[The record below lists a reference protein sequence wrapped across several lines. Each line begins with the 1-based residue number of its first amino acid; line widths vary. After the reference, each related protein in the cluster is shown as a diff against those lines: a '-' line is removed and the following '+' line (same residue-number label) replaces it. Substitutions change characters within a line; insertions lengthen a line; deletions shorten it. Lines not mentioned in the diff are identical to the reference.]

1 MPPHAEGTAGPRP
14 RLRRCIHRP
23 PALAGQGGGHLA
35 RTAPLV
41 RHVFASRCRLVS
53 AAIATVVVDDEPLA
67 LKRVVKLLRADPD
80 IEVTG
85 AFSSATRAAGFAS
98 EHVPQLMLL
107 DICMPGLDGFEL
119 VRLLAERGIHPHVIF
134 VTAYADRSMEAF
146 ATGAIDYLLK
156 PVDDERFGRA
166 ISRAKSLIHA
176 TQGGSAGPTRPA
188 RLLLTERGRIVVLA
202 MRDIEFVQAAARRVK
217 IYAAGRCF
225 AFRRPLGELEQRL
238 DPSSFVRVHR
248 STLVN
253 VEHIAEMHPLFHG
266 DCELVLR
273 RGTRLTLSRR
283 YRDRLAP
290 FLIK

>member
-1 MPPHAEGTAGPRP
+1 MN
-14 RLRRCIHRP
+14 
-23 PALAGQGGGHLA
+23 
-35 RTAPLV
+35 
-41 RHVFASRCRLVS
+41 
-53 AAIATVVVDDEPLA
+53 AAISTVVVDDEPLA
-67 LKRVVKLLRADPD
+67 LRRVLKLLRADPE
-80 IEVTG
+80 IQVIG
-85 AFSSATRAAGFAS
+85 AFGSPTRAAGYAR

-119 VRLLAERGIHPHVIF
+119 LRSLAASGIHPHVIF
-134 VTAYADRSMEAF
+134 VTAYSDRSMDAF
-146 ATGAIDYLLK
+146 AAGAIDYLLK
-156 PVDDERFGRA
+156 PFDDERFTRA
-166 ISRAKSLIHA
+166 ISRAKSLIQA
-176 TQGGSAGPTRPA
+176 TQGVSNGPSRPA
-188 RLLLTERGRIVVLA
+188 GGSGRGRLLLAERGKIVVLA

-217 IYAAGRCF
+217 IYAGGRCF
-225 AFRRPLGELEQRL
+225 AFRRPLGELEERL
-238 DPSSFVRVHR
+238 DPGSFVRVHR

>member
-1 MPPHAEGTAGPRP
+1 
-14 RLRRCIHRP
+14 
-23 PALAGQGGGHLA
+23 
-35 RTAPLV
+35 
-41 RHVFASRCRLVS
+41 
-53 AAIATVVVDDEPLA
+53 
-67 LKRVVKLLRADPD
+67 
-80 IEVTG
+80 
-85 AFSSATRAAGFAS
+85 
-98 EHVPQLMLL
+98 MLL

-156 PVDDERFGRA
+156 PVDDERCARA

-176 TQGGSAGPTRPA
+176 TQGATPAATRPA

-283 YRDRLAP
+283 YRARLAP
-290 FLIK
+290 FLVK

>member
-1 MPPHAEGTAGPRP
+1 MN
-14 RLRRCIHRP
+14 
-23 PALAGQGGGHLA
+23 GG
-35 RTAPLV
+35 
-41 RHVFASRCRLVS
+41 
-53 AAIATVVVDDEPLA
+53 IATVVVDDEPLA
-67 LKRVVKLLRADPD
+67 LRRLVKLLHTDPQ

-85 AFSSATRAAGFAS
+85 AFTSASQAVGYAC
-98 EHVPQLMLL
+98 EHAPQLMLL

-119 VRLLAERGIHPHVIF
+119 VRRLAERGIHPHVIF
-134 VTAYADRSMEAF
+134 VTAYSDRSMEAF

-156 PVDDERFGRA
+156 PVDDGRFGRA
-166 ISRAKSLIHA
+166 ISRAKSLIQA
-176 TQGGSAGPTRPA
+176 AQDGAPAAARPA
-188 RLLLTERGRIVVLA
+188 RLLLSERGRIVVLA

-217 IYAAGRCF
+217 VYAAGRCF
-225 AFRRPLGELEQRL
+225 AFRRPLRELEHRL

-273 RGTRLTLSRR
+273 RGTRLMLSRR
-283 YRDRLAP
+283 YRDRLVP